1 MVKKRRKKSN
11 LKRKFKFTLILLIVF
26 VFVLYKY
33 NKRENIINIDVFT
46 LSKSYLRDTNGNE
59 VEEKYKKVITNYLD
73 LYTDSLVN
81 LKSRDVTKLFTDPK
95 GVESYLTQTT
105 IDTLI
110 YHHSI
115 QINDMKLK
123 DAYYDI
129 EYKSIKK
136 NGNKI
141 TIDFIENDYYKFKY
155 LDDITSSVLGI
166 ENTIILNDNNGNIT
180 IDSLRVT
187 RDNYVIYTSILD
199 DKFTKSDIDTLK
211 TKYEKN
217 IKEESVK
224 NKELLKYA
232 NKNKY
237 VASKK
242 CDYAYN
248 RNKAVEYS
256 YKYIEDRNEYY
267 LDYSNLGGNC
277 ANFASQSIH
286 EGGVPMDYYGDDE
299 WKYYSDY
306 LNENNSKNGRS
317 RSWVSTYYFYEY
329 AKNNTGYGL
338 CSEVDVN
345 LFYADIGDV
354 IHVGYKDD
362 TKYSHTTLVSKV
374 IKKDGKV
381 VDILVNSNTTNLKD
395 YPVLAYIYHNKR
407 LIKIL
412 GYND

>member
-1 MVKKRRKKSN
+1 
-11 LKRKFKFTLILLIVF
+11 
-26 VFVLYKY
+26 
-33 NKRENIINIDVFT
+33 
-46 LSKSYLRDTNGNE
+46 
-59 VEEKYKKVITNYLD
+59 
-73 LYTDSLVN
+73 
-81 LKSRDVTKLFTDPK
+81 
-95 GVESYLTQTT
+95 
-105 IDTLI
+105 
-110 YHHSI
+110 
-115 QINDMKLK
+115 MKLK

-248 RNKAVEYS
+248 RN
-256 YKYIEDRNEYY
+256 I
-267 LDYSNLGGNC
+267 L
-277 ANFASQSIH
+277 
-286 EGGVPMDYYGDDE
+286 
-299 WKYYSDY
+299 
-306 LNENNSKNGRS
+306 
-317 RSWVSTYYFYEY
+317 
-329 AKNNTGYGL
+329 
-338 CSEVDVN
+338 
-345 LFYADIGDV
+345 
-354 IHVGYKDD
+354 
-362 TKYSHTTLVSKV
+362 
-374 IKKDGKV
+374 KKLMV
-381 VDILVNSNTTNLKD
+381 
-395 YPVLAYIYHNKR
+395 
-407 LIKIL
+407 
-412 GYND
+412 